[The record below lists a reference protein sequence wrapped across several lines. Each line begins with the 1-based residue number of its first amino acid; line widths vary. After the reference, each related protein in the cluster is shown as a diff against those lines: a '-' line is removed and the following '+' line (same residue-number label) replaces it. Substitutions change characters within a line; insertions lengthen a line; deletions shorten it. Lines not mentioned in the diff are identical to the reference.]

1 MVQCVKCIMPLH
13 SPAMPRLDEAGRQAA
28 DLCSFVVE
36 MRHVTLEGPAFQDG
50 SDVADVQPLVK
61 THRWQKP

>member
-1 MVQCVKCIMPLH
+1 
-13 SPAMPRLDEAGRQAA
+13 MPRLDEAGRQTA